1 MQIGDDLEEMKEQ
14 FNKQSARLGE
24 LEEKRK
30 NDPGTYNSPSLIGML
45 TVKPRHVLWER
56 GAGFG

>member
-1 MQIGDDLEEMKEQ
+1 MQIGDDLEEMQEQ

-24 LEEKRK
+24 LDLKRK

-45 TVKPRHVLWER
+45 TITPRHVLWEG
-56 GAGFG
+56 GACPG